1 MFKKY
6 DWIIIEIIIQL
17 ILKYV
22 IFIKD
27 SCTNYLQNTIV
38 TYANSL
44 FTSL

>member
-27 SCTNYLQNTIV
+27 LCTNYLQNTIV
-38 TYANSL
+38 TYFNSL